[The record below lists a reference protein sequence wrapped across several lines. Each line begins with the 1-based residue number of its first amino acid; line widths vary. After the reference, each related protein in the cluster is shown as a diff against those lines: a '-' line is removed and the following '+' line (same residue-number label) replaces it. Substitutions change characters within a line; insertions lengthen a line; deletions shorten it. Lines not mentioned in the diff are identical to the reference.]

1 LLYDA
6 SEEADDPQVVEVLK
20 RCKSSCWWMEYTHK
34 IMRHFKLEM
43 IREAMQTTG
52 RIPKEHLAFAKL
64 YEETLVTG
72 DIDKLPF
79 VTTGRIESRNRDVA
93 LHAFVD
99 PHDLCGD
106 ECRCK
111 LDPHL
116 QGLTDTF
123 LSGKEPLS
131 KEGEELC
138 KMFEDYFVHLKED
151 TEGEPS

>member
-1 LLYDA
+1 M
-6 SEEADDPQVVEVLK
+6 
-20 RCKSSCWWMEYTHK
+20 MEYTHK
-34 IMRHFKLEM
+34 IGRHFKLEM

-79 VTTGRIESRNRDVA
+79 VTAGRIGSRNRDVA

-99 PHDLCGD
+99 PHDFDCGD

-111 LDPHL
+111 SNPHL
-116 QGLTDTF
+116 QELTDSAF
-123 LSGKEPLS
+123 GGKKPLS
-131 KEGEELC
+131 KKEEGLC
-138 KMFEDYFVHLKED
+138 KMFEDYFFHRKEN